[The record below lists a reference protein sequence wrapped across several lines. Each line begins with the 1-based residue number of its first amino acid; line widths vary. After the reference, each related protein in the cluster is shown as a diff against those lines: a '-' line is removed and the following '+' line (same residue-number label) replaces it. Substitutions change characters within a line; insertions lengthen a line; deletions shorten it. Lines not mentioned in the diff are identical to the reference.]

1 MKMMTHRLLLVA
13 AIGLLL
19 VVVVAQF
26 VSPSGILFQIAWAAS
41 EPAKSTEAKKPVYLP
56 PMRGAPTRRVGGATR
71 GAGDEDIFVTVLA
84 PEGTGLTSHESPT
97 LYWFVSRAPTRQVEF
112 TLIRD
117 DRIEPVAEVTLGKP
131 AAGGVIEISLAEL
144 GVKLEPGVTYE
155 WSIALVK
162 DPLNRSSDIVTSGT
176 LLWKAPDGA
185 LHSRWKAADEEDK
198 FALYGEAG
206 YWYDAIELASEAIS
220 SASAAREWRARRAS
234 FLEQVGL
241 DKVAA
246 FDQST

>member
-1 MKMMTHRLLLVA
+1 MMTHRLLLIA

-19 VVVVAQF
+19 TVAVAQF
-26 VSPSGILFQIAWAAS
+26 VSPSGILFQHAWAAS
-41 EPAKSTEAKKPVYLP
+41 EPTQSSQAKKPVYQP

-71 GAGDEDIFVTVLA
+71 GTGDEDIFVTVLA
-84 PEGTGLTSHESPT
+84 PESTGLTSRESPT
-97 LYWFVSRAPTRQVEF
+97 LYWFVSRVPAQQVEF
-112 TLIRD
+112 ALIRHD
-117 DRIEPVAEVTLGKP
+117 WIEPVAELTLGAP
-131 AAGGVIEISLAEL
+131 AAGGITEISLAQI
-144 GVKLEPGVTYE
+144 GVKLESGITYE

-185 LHSRWKAADEEDK
+185 LHSRLKAADEGDK
-198 FALYGEAG
+198 FVLYGEAG

-220 SASAAREWRARRAS
+220 SASAAGEWRARRAN

-241 DKVAA
+241 DEVAA